1 MILYFL
7 KVIMISAVLILWYH
21 ALLEMEKEHSFKR
34 VYLLI
39 SIAMS
44 FIIPCL
50 PMSLFR
56 SAQPDVLVMVDW
68 SDYCESDGNFLN
80 SLPATEVFPVAKLL
94 ILGYVFIVF
103 IKMFQFAKNLCIQR
117 FIYLKNEVRILDGTK
132 IVLLNEGIIPYS
144 FMNAVYVN
152 RDRMLNNE
160 IREEVFYHEF
170 EHVNQKHTL
179 DLIFIELVRV
189 VFWINPFWSL
199 YKKAIRLNHEFL
211 VDAAVVNVFKNVE
224 SYKKLIFETVKQP
237 SQAFI
242 SYLLNF
248 QTIKKRMIMLNNKNN
263 TSKYI
268 QGKYVVTLTVYLVLI
283 LMGGKISNSQPPAIV
298 KDYFNKINDPGE
310 IPEEL
315 FNEFQSLTKDAIS
328 YMRMKNGKMSR
339 KEDYSNLDLIKL
351 RKIYYAMSLEQK
363 NKANQLELI
372 INIPTLPSK
381 KPPTSEQLL
390 EWRDSKKFGIWLDG
404 NRVDNSVL
412 ATYSTNDF
420 ALLVNSKL
428 AKNAFNY
435 GKHYFQINL
444 ITHTYFEKNYVQS
457 NLYR

>member
-1 MILYFL
+1 
-7 KVIMISAVLILWYH
+7 
-21 ALLEMEKEHSFKR
+21 
-34 VYLLI
+34 
-39 SIAMS
+39 
-44 FIIPCL
+44 
-50 PMSLFR
+50 
-56 SAQPDVLVMVDW
+56 
-68 SDYCESDGNFLN
+68 
-80 SLPATEVFPVAKLL
+80 
-94 ILGYVFIVF
+94 
-103 IKMFQFAKNLCIQR
+103 
-117 FIYLKNEVRILDGTK
+117 
-132 IVLLNEGIIPYS
+132 
-144 FMNAVYVN
+144 
-152 RDRMLNNE
+152 
-160 IREEVFYHEF
+160 
-170 EHVNQKHTL
+170 
-179 DLIFIELVRV
+179 
-189 VFWINPFWSL
+189 
-199 YKKAIRLNHEFL
+199 
-211 VDAAVVNVFKNVE
+211 
-224 SYKKLIFETVKQP
+224 
-237 SQAFI
+237 
-242 SYLLNF
+242 
-248 QTIKKRMIMLNNKNN
+248 MLNNKNN